1 MPQNHDQRDDLTGE
15 HKIGDIGQIVIV
27 LLFAVIW
34 IADTFFLSYTTY
46 LNQYIHLA
54 IRIPCGA
61 VVLII
66 AGYLARKSTSIVFG
80 EKREVPAVIRKGVFG
95 VIRHPMYLSEILLY
109 LGLLIMSMSLAALG
123 VWIIAIGFLYYIC
136 RYEEKLLVARFGE
149 DYERYMQEVPMCF
162 PRLWK
167 K

>member
-15 HKIGDIGQIVIV
+15 HKIGDIGQIMIV